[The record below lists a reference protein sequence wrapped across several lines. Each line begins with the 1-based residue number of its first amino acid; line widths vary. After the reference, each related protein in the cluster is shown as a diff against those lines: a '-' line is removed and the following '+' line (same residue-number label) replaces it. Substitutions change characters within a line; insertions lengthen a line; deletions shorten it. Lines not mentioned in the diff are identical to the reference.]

1 MNYNCEHC
9 GHQFKQKIDLQ
20 RHLTKKNGCIPV
32 NQIMEKKEEQTI
44 INGKIQ
50 ELHSLFKTCL
60 DILRNDAEHLI
71 GDEALNELSHFLIL
85 KQAEKHI
92 ENGSIDI
99 YNLELY
105 KDGVKKYG
113 NEKFLEYLEYVKFS
127 KLIEYV
133 KIPEK
138 ESNIKKIFDEF
149 LWKEILSKHPKFKDV
164 FEDGKKS
171 FIKESTTIKKIV
183 IALSSIDFNNYDYDI
198 LGEAYES
205 IFVDA
210 VFGAGGN
217 KKSELGQFFTP
228 PKVKKLLVNLV
239 NPKLKDTGE
248 IESVLD
254 PASGTGGILNTIIK
268 HFKQFEKSNKITNE
282 ELRKQLIKHIYGIEI
297 KGKIYNLCLSNMLI
311 NTGEILPNVICAD
324 SIRKF
329 HNIKVDNIVANPPFS
344 VTINYDELITSLSS
358 LEILDDYIPIK
369 TGGKNSEVLFL
380 QMMIHCLNINGRCAS
395 VMLDGQKMY
404 GSSSGYDKVREYLM
418 KSCDLHEVILC
429 PSGTFTSTASKTC
442 ILFFTKKKE
451 RKDVVEILGTK
462 RTLKFCKCHSTKKVK
477 FYDFNPDTEEKH
489 FIKEVDINEISC
501 NNYSLN
507 YTEYGIEEDEENI
520 NKEDIEWMELS
531 EVCEFKNGKNI
542 TKDKLVDGEYHV
554 VGGGLKPFGKHNQ
567 YNVNENTIVISKDG
581 AYAGYVSKY
590 NTKIFV
596 SNHGIYIDNF
606 HENVLKDYVYYY
618 LKLSLQDKLFKL
630 QTGAAQP
637 GIKKENIA
645 NLKIPIPSIEKQ
657 NKIVKNLDNL
667 FINKYNLESVVEYYE
682 NNDIF
687 RLLLDERYDIFE
699 KLVEWQEQ
707 STELLKQIEFFKN
720 RQTNYLYFVNQTENT
735 LKTLSEICKINIGGT
750 PRRDN
755 PDYWNNGTNIWV
767 SIRELNDNI
776 ITNSSEKITDLGVK
790 ESNVKLIPKDTILF
804 SFKLS
809 IGKIAISGCDLYTNE
824 AIAGL
829 IIQEN
834 QVIMKY
840 LYYILKE
847 LNTFSSKGCIGGG
860 SLNKESLSKIKIP
873 IPSLEKQKE
882 IVEYCE
888 YNDNLIKQLE
898 SEIENNKTVAQE
910 FIRSIVKSQG
920 EKVEEKLDDNNS
932 VNNESISNS
941 QDEII
946 SIEDKVEV
954 IDEPEPSAKKVVK
967 KLVKKIVKKP
977 LVIAE
982 EG

>member
-1 MNYNCEHC
+1 
-9 GHQFKQKIDLQ
+9 
-20 RHLTKKNGCIPV
+20 
-32 NQIMEKKEEQTI
+32 
-44 INGKIQ
+44 
-50 ELHSLFKTCL
+50 
-60 DILRNDAEHLI
+60 LRNDAEHLI

-127 KLIEYV
+127 KLVEYV

-138 ESNIKKIFDEF
+138 ETNIKKIFDEF
-149 LWKEILSKHPKFKDV
+149 LWKEVLSKHPKFKDV

-239 NPKLKDTGE
+239 NPKLKDNGE

-268 HFKQFEKSNKITNE
+268 HFKQFEKSKQITSE
-282 ELRKQLIKHIYGIEI
+282 ELRQQLIKNIYGIEI

-344 VTINYDELITSLSS
+344 VTINYDELLTSFGS

-380 QMMIHCLNINGRCAS
+380 QMMIHCLKINGRCAS

-404 GSSSGYDKVREYLM
+404 GSSSGYHVVREYLM

-429 PSGTFTSTASKTC
+429 PAGTFTSTASKTC

-451 RKDVVEILGTK
+451 RKDVVEISGTK
-462 RTLKFCKCHSTKKVK
+462 RILKFCKSHSTKKVK

-489 FIKEVDINEISC
+489 FIKEVDINEIASKK
-501 NNYSLN
+501 YSLN
-507 YTEYGIEEDEENI
+507 YTEYGIEEEEIKDE
-520 NKEDIEWMELS
+520 EDIEWMELS
-531 EVCEFKNGKNI
+531 EVCEFKNGKGI
-542 TKDKLVDGEYHV
+542 KKDTLIDGEYPV
-554 VGGGLKPFGKHNQ
+554 IGGGKKPLGYHNE
-567 YNVNENTIVISKDG
+567 YNRNENIILCSSSGANSGYISKYKTKVWASDCFSIK
-581 AYAGYVSKY
+581 SK
-590 NTKIFV
+590 NTDIL
-596 SNHGIYIDNF
+596 IEQY
-606 HENVLKDYVYYY
+606 LYYY
-618 LKLSLQDKLFKL
+618 LVCIQYKIYTLQN
-630 QTGAAQP
+630 GAGQP
-637 GIKKENIA
+637 HVYSKDLEKF
-645 NLKIPIPSIEKQ
+645 KIPIPSIENQ
-657 NKIVKNLDNL
+657 NKVVEILDKL
-667 FINKYNLESVVEYYE
+667 FTNKYSLQCVVEYYE

-687 RLLLDERYDIFE
+687 RLLLDKKYDIFE
-699 KLVEWQEQ
+699 KLVEWQDQ
-707 STELLKQIEFFKN
+707 SIELKKQIEFFKN
-720 RQTNYLYFVNQTENT
+720 RQTKYLYFVNQTENT

-755 PDYWNNGTNIWV
+755 LDYWNNGNNIWV

-776 ITNSSEKITDLGVK
+776 ITDSTEKITDLGVK

-829 IIQEN
+829 IILEN

-847 LNTFSSKGCIGGG
+847 INTFSSKGCIGGG

-873 IPSLEKQKE
+873 VPSIERQKE

-888 YNDNLIKQLE
+888 FNDTLIKQLE
-898 SEIENNKTVAQE
+898 KEIENNKKQAQQFITGIVISQARSLENEFVATTTD
-910 FIRSIVKSQG
+910 I
-920 EKVEEKLDDNNS
+920 
-932 VNNESISNS
+932 
-941 QDEII
+941 
-946 SIEDKVEV
+946 
-954 IDEPEPSAKKVVK
+954 
-967 KLVKKIVKKP
+967 
-977 LVIAE
+977 
-982 EG
+982 

>member
-9 GHQFKQKIDLQ
+9 GHKFKQKIDLQ

-32 NQIMEKKEEQTI
+32 NQIMEKKEQQTTM
-44 INGKIQ
+44 NGKIQ
-50 ELHSLFKTCL
+50 ELHSLFKSCL
-60 DILRNDAEHLI
+60 DVLRNDAEHLI

-228 PKVKKLLVNLV
+228 QKVKKLLVNLV
-239 NPKLKDTGE
+239 NPKLKDNGE
-248 IESVLD
+248 IESVLE
-254 PASGTGGILNTIIK
+254 PASGTGGIINTIIK
-268 HFKQFEKSNKITNE
+268 HFKQFEKSNQITSE
-282 ELRKQLIKHIYGIEI
+282 ELRQQLIKNIYGIEI

-311 NTGEILPNVICAD
+311 NSGEILPNVICAD

-329 HNIKVDNIVANPPFS
+329 HNIKVDNIIANPPFS
-344 VTINYDELITSLSS
+344 ITINYDELLTSLGS

-395 VMLDGQKMY
+395 VMLDGQKIY
-404 GSSSGYDKVREYLM
+404 GSTSGYDKAREYLM

-429 PSGTFTSTASKTC
+429 PAGTFTSTASKTC

-451 RKDVVEILGTK
+451 RKDVVEIIGTK
-462 RTLKFCKCHSTKKVK
+462 RILKFCKSHSTKKVK

-489 FIKEVDINEISC
+489 FIKEVDIDEIASKK
-501 NNYSLN
+501 YSLN
-507 YTEYGIEEDEENI
+507 YTEYGIEEENNDE
-520 NKEDIEWMELS
+520 EDIEWMELNNLT
-531 EVCEFKNGKNI
+531 EIQNGKRIVKKDVTTGEYPVYGGGDIAFYTDTYTREGKSCKISREGMSLHNCVLLLNTKYYLNSQGMTII
-542 TKDKLVDGEYHV
+542 TKNKDILKNEY
-554 VGGGLKPFGKHNQ
+554 LW
-567 YNVNENTIVISKDG
+567 
-581 AYAGYVSKY
+581 
-590 NTKIFV
+590 
-596 SNHGIYIDNF
+596 
-606 HENVLKDYVYYY
+606 YY
-618 LKLSLQDKLFKL
+618 LYINKKIIFECGRGSSQKAIDMDKFK
-630 QTGAAQP
+630 T
-637 GIKKENIA
+637 I
-645 NLKIPIPSIEKQ
+645 KIPITSIEKQ
-657 NKIVKNLDNL
+657 NKIVKILDKL
-667 FINKYNLESVVEYYE
+667 FTNKYNLQSVVEYYE

-687 RLLLDERYDIFE
+687 SLLLHEKYDIFE

-707 STELLKQIEFFKN
+707 SIELLKQIEFFKN
-720 RQTNYLYFVNQTENT
+720 RQSRYLYFVNQTENT
-735 LKTLSEICKINIGGT
+735 LKKLSEICKINIGGT

-755 PDYWNNGTNIWV
+755 PDYWNNGNNIWV

-776 ITNSSEKITDLGVK
+776 ITDSTEKITDLGVK

-829 IIQEN
+829 IIQDN

-847 LNTFSSKGCIGGG
+847 INTFSSKGCIGGG

-873 IPSLEKQKE
+873 IPSLERQKE

-888 YNDNLIKQLE
+888 YNDTLIKQLE
-898 SEIENNKTVAQE
+898 KEIENNKKQAQQ
-910 FIRSIVKSQG
+910 FITSIVKT
-920 EKVEEKLDDNNS
+920 
-932 VNNESISNS
+932 I
-941 QDEII
+941 
-946 SIEDKVEV
+946 
-954 IDEPEPSAKKVVK
+954 VVK
-967 KLVKKIVKKP
+967 DNEL
-977 LVIAE
+977 
-982 EG
+982 

>member
-32 NQIMEKKEEQTI
+32 NQIIEKKEQQTTM
-44 INGKIQ
+44 NGKIQ

-60 DILRNDAEHLI
+60 DVLRNDAEHLI

-138 ESNIKKIFDEF
+138 ESNIKKIFDDF
-149 LWKEILSKHPKFKDV
+149 LWKEVLSKHPKFKDV

-239 NPKLKDTGE
+239 NPKLKDNGE

-268 HFKQFEKSNKITNE
+268 HFKQFEKSNQITSE
-282 ELRKQLIKHIYGIEI
+282 ELRQQLIKNIYGIEI

-344 VTINYDELITSLSS
+344 VTINYDELLTSLGS

-369 TGGKNSEVLFL
+369 TGGKNSELLFL

-395 VMLDGQKMY
+395 VMLDGEKMY
-404 GSSSGYDKVREYLM
+404 NSKSGYDKVREYLM

-429 PSGTFTSTASKTC
+429 PAGTFTSTSSKTC

-451 RKDVVEILGTK
+451 RKDVVEITGTK
-462 RTLKFCKCHSTKKVK
+462 RNLKFCDTHSTKKIK
-477 FYDFNPDTEEKH
+477 FYDFNPDTEEKYL
-489 FIKEVDINEISC
+489 IKEVGIDDIASKK
-501 NNYSLN
+501 YSLN
-507 YTEYGIEEDEENI
+507 YTEYGIEEDNIEE
-520 NKEDIEWMELS
+520 DGIEWKELS
-531 EVCEFKNGKNI
+531 KICNISYGDRIVKKNVETGEYDVYGGGDKTFT
-542 TKDKLVDGEYHV
+542 TKDFNREGYNIVIGRFALSKKCVRILNKKFYLNDSGLTITSKCNDVLDKYIGYYLLYNQNNIYGLAR
-554 VGGGLKPFGKHNQ
+554 GGGQKNLDMEK
-567 YNVNENTIVISKDG
+567 
-581 AYAGYVSKY
+581 
-590 NTKIFV
+590 
-596 SNHGIYIDNF
+596 
-606 HENVLKDYVYYY
+606 
-618 LKLSLQDKLFKL
+618 FKL
-630 QTGAAQP
+630 
-637 GIKKENIA
+637 
-645 NLKIPIPSIEKQ
+645 LKIPIPSVSTQ
-657 NKIVKNLDNL
+657 NKIIVFLEKLYNSYDYIQNT
-667 FINKYNLESVVEYYE
+667 INYYE
-682 NNDIF
+682 THDIF
-687 RLLLDERYDIFE
+687 KVLLLENFIHY
-699 KLVEWQEQ
+699 
-707 STELLKQIEFFKN
+707 
-720 RQTNYLYFVNQTENT
+720 NYLLIAETF
-735 LKTLSEICKINIGGT
+735 
-750 PRRDN
+750 
-755 PDYWNNGTNIWV
+755 
-767 SIRELNDNI
+767 
-776 ITNSSEKITDLGVK
+776 
-790 ESNVKLIPKDTILF
+790 NVK
-804 SFKLS
+804 
-809 IGKIAISGCDLYTNE
+809 
-824 AIAGL
+824 
-829 IIQEN
+829 II
-834 QVIMKY
+834 
-840 LYYILKE
+840 
-847 LNTFSSKGCIGGG
+847 
-860 SLNKESLSKIKIP
+860 
-873 IPSLEKQKE
+873 
-882 IVEYCE
+882 
-888 YNDNLIKQLE
+888 
-898 SEIENNKTVAQE
+898 
-910 FIRSIVKSQG
+910 
-920 EKVEEKLDDNNS
+920 KLDDVLDIGEELLQLEKIKSNI
-932 VNNESISNS
+932 EAKISS
-941 QDEII
+941 
-946 SIEDKVEV
+946 
-954 IDEPEPSAKKVVK
+954 
-967 KLVKKIVKKP
+967 KLLI
-977 LVIAE
+977 
-982 EG
+982 

>member
-32 NQIMEKKEEQTI
+32 IQIIEKKEQQTTM
-44 INGKIQ
+44 NGKIQ

-60 DILRNDAEHLI
+60 DVLRNDAEHLI

-85 KQAEKHI
+85 KQSEKHI

-105 KDGVKKYG
+105 KDGIKKYG

-149 LWKEILSKHPKFKDV
+149 LWKEVLSKHPKFKDV

-239 NPKLKDTGE
+239 DPKLKDNGE

-268 HFKQFEKSNKITNE
+268 HFKQFEKSNQITSE
-282 ELRKQLIKHIYGIEI
+282 KLRQQLIKNIYGIEI

-344 VTINYDELITSLSS
+344 VTINYDELLTSLGS
-358 LEILDDYIPIK
+358 LEILDNYIPIK

-429 PSGTFTSTASKTC
+429 PAGTFTSTASKTC

-451 RKDVVEILGTK
+451 RKDVVDISGTK
-462 RTLKFCKCHSTKKVK
+462 RILKFCKSHSTKKVM
-477 FYDFNPDTEEKH
+477 FYDFNPDTEDKH
-489 FIKEVDINEISC
+489 FIKEVDMNEIASKK
-501 NNYSLN
+501 YSLN
-507 YTEYGIEEDEENI
+507 YTEYGIEEDENNDE
-520 NKEDIEWMELS
+520 EDIEWMELS
-531 EVCEFKNGKNI
+531 EICNISYGDRIVKKNI
-542 TKDKLVDGEYHV
+542 EPGEYDV
-554 VGGGLKPFGKHNQ
+554 YGGGDKTFTTKT
-567 YNVNENTIVISKDG
+567 YNREGYNIVISRF
-581 AYAGYVSKY
+581 ALSKKCVRILNNKFY
-590 NTKIFV
+590 LNDSGLTISVKNNNAI
-596 SNHGIYIDNF
+596 NKYIG
-606 HENVLKDYVYYY
+606 YY
-618 LKLSLQDKLFKL
+618 LTFNQYVIYNLARGTGQKNLDMDKFK
-630 QTGAAQP
+630 T
-637 GIKKENIA
+637 I
-645 NLKIPIPSIEKQ
+645 KIPILSIEKQ
-657 NKIVKNLDNL
+657 NKIVEILDKL
-667 FINKYNLESVVEYYE
+667 FTTKYNLQSVVEYYE

-687 RLLLDERYDIFE
+687 ILLLDEKYDIFE

-707 STELLKQIEFFKN
+707 SIELSKQIEFFKN
-720 RQTNYLYFVNQTENT
+720 RQSKYLYFVNQTENI
-735 LKTLSEICKINIGGT
+735 LKSLSEVCKINIGGT
-750 PRRDN
+750 PVKELKDLC
-755 PDYWNNGTNIWV
+755 DM
-767 SIRELNDNI
+767 SIKGN
-776 ITNSSEKITDLGVK
+776 TNSK
-790 ESNVKLIPKDTILF
+790 EISNTGEYPFYKASVSNPSGTHNTFCFDDIEYLLF
-804 SFKLS
+804 IKSGGNSLKPLS
-809 IGKIAISGCDLYTNE
+809 LSHGIGKVYLVNGKSSGNTEVVKIKNNE
-824 AIAGL
+824 L
-829 IIQEN
+829 
-834 QVIMKY
+834 VMLKY
-840 LYYILKE
+840 LYYYLQNEQLNIQKLAKYSTNLGHIDMNRFKE
-847 LNTFSSKGCIGGG
+847 F
-860 SLNKESLSKIKIP
+860 KIP
-873 IPSLEKQKE
+873 VPSIERQKE

-888 YNDNLIKQLE
+888 YNDTLIKQLE
-898 SEIENNKTVAQE
+898 TEIENNKKQAPQ
-910 FIRSIVKSQG
+910 FITSIVKSHVQT
-920 EKVEEKLDDNNS
+920 EEHDTTS
-932 VNNESISNS
+932 VNIDEVQNEIVSVE
-941 QDEII
+941 DEI
-946 SIEDKVEV
+946 
-954 IDEPEPSAKKVVK
+954 EPIPTVK
-967 KLVKKIVKKP
+967 TP
-977 LVIAE
+977 LVIE
-982 EG
+982 DSEV

>member
-32 NQIMEKKEEQTI
+32 NQIIEKKEQQSTM
-44 INGKIQ
+44 NGKIQ

-60 DILRNDAEHLI
+60 DVLRNDAEHLI

-113 NEKFLEYLEYVKFS
+113 NEKFSEYLEYVKFS
-127 KLIEYV
+127 KLIDYV
-133 KIPEK
+133 KILEK

-149 LWKEILSKHPKFKDV
+149 LWKEVLSKHPKFKDV

-183 IALSSIDFNNYDYDI
+183 ISLSSIDFNNYDYDI

-239 NPKLKDTGE
+239 NPKLKDNGE

-268 HFKQFEKSNKITNE
+268 HFKQFEKSNQITSE
-282 ELRKQLIKHIYGIEI
+282 ELRQQLIKNIYGIEI

-344 VTINYDELITSLSS
+344 ITINYDELLTSLGS

-380 QMMIHCLNINGRCAS
+380 QMMIHCLNINGRCAT

-429 PSGTFTSTASKTC
+429 PAGTFTSTASKTC

-451 RKDVVEILGTK
+451 RKDVVEISGTK
-462 RTLKFCKCHSTKKVK
+462 RILKFCKSHSTKKVK

-489 FIKEVDINEISC
+489 FIKEVEINEIASKK
-501 NNYSLN
+501 YSLN
-507 YTEYGIEEDEENI
+507 YTEYSIEEEEN
-520 NKEDIEWMELS
+520 NDEEDIEWLELNS
-531 EVCEFKNGKNI
+531 ITEIQNGKRIVKKDILTGEYPVYGGGDISFYTDSYTREGKTCKISREGMSLHNCVLLLNTKYYLNSQGMTII
-542 TKDKLVDGEYHV
+542 TKNKDILNNEY
-554 VGGGLKPFGKHNQ
+554 LW
-567 YNVNENTIVISKDG
+567 
-581 AYAGYVSKY
+581 
-590 NTKIFV
+590 
-596 SNHGIYIDNF
+596 
-606 HENVLKDYVYYY
+606 YY
-618 LKLSLQDKLFKL
+618 LFVNKKIIFECGRGSGQKAIDMDKFKTIKL
-630 QTGAAQP
+630 
-637 GIKKENIA
+637 
-645 NLKIPIPSIEKQ
+645 PIPSIEKQ
-657 NKIVKNLDNL
+657 CKIVEFLD
-667 FINKYNLESVVEYYE
+667 IISNKYNLQSVIEYYE

-687 RLLLDERYDIFE
+687 RLLLDEKYDIFE
-699 KLVEWQEQ
+699 KLVEWQDQ
-707 STELLKQIEFFKN
+707 SIELSKQIEFFKN
-720 RQTNYLYFVNQTENT
+720 RQTKYLYLVNQTENT

-755 PDYWNNGTNIWV
+755 PDYWNNGNNIWV

-776 ITNSSEKITDLGVK
+776 ITDSTEKITDIGVK

-847 LNTFSSKGCIGGG
+847 INTFSSKGCIGGG
-860 SLNKESLSKIKIP
+860 SLNKDSLSKIKIP
-873 IPSLEKQKE
+873 IPSLERQKE

-888 YNDNLIKQLE
+888 YNDTLIKQLE
-898 SEIENNKTVAQE
+898 KEIENNKKQAQQ
-910 FIRSIVKSQG
+910 FITGIVKAQVQTEEHTHTSSVNTELIDEVQN
-920 EKVEEKLDDNNS
+920 EIVSVEE
-932 VNNESISNS
+932 
-941 QDEII
+941 
-946 SIEDKVEV
+946 EV
-954 IDEPEPSAKKVVK
+954 IIEPKPKTKIIKKK
-967 KLVKKIVKKP
+967 VKKP
-977 LVIAE
+977 LVIVE
-982 EG
+982 EDNEV